1 MNYINKRKRKT
12 ITMAHKLISASFEI
26 KHNNKIFTV
35 EYTPT
40 GKRIQYEVSIYI
52 GKGYKAI
59 DIHNGIYEFRVISP
73 KVAKEHIEMAIE
85 NLKQ

>member
-1 MNYINKRKRKT
+1 
-12 ITMAHKLISASFEI
+12 MAHKLISASFEI

-40 GKRIQYEVSIYI
+40 GKRIEYEVVVYI

-59 DIHNGIYEFRVISP
+59 EIHNGIHNTRVISP
-73 KVAKEHIEMAIE
+73 KVAKIHIEMAIE